1 MKLTT
6 LLLIILIPAMLHPSE
21 FNPVISW
28 NAGIA
33 IDMTGIW
40 DQNKANNQLKEK
52 NFNPGSTRE
61 WR

>member
-1 MKLTT
+1 MKLLT

-28 NAGIA
+28 RAGIE
-33 IDMTGIW
+33 IDMTGVPADKI
-40 DQNKANNQLKEK
+40 NRVLYRK
-52 NFNPGSTRE
+52 G